1 MKTRVTVGT
10 RDGEGGH
17 KPIEQVLPLLF
28 EGKAVAQVCEAKKQ
42 TNKPEV
48 LVTSTSVCLLS
59 CFIFRTANGFSSQ
72 YMVLLT
78 ASHNTD
84 TLQVS
89 TPLLGDDKLSL
100 RVTIIV
106 SLLIVSFTQTSSPT
120 IISPF
125 MLEPEMMT
133 TLAAP

>member
-1 MKTRVTVGT
+1 MKMRVTVGT
-10 RDGEGGH
+10 PDGEGGH
-17 KPIEQVLPLLF
+17 KAIEQVLPLLF
-28 EGKAVAQVCEAKKQ
+28 EGKAVDQVCEAKKKPNT

-78 ASHNTD
+78 ASRNTD
-84 TLQVS
+84 ALQVS

-100 RVTIIV
+100 RVTVIV
-106 SLLIVSFTQTSSPT
+106 SLVIISFTQTSS
-120 IISPF
+120 
-125 MLEPEMMT
+125 LQ
-133 TLAAP
+133 